1 MATSRKRDAE
11 PSTSIYS
18 NKSRCRPGVEARINP
33 TYGQRSALPGLDGEA
48 ILADSDEELEK
59 GDHDSIE
66 ALAYLASVRQEAI
79 GIPNVLYAPNNQTK
93 TDIPKKLDDQHKIFH
108 SKYEDGAYLS
118 ISDPSD
124 EPNTSCEDSSDGTSL
139 ECFSS
144 ILSRYKYLRNCLH
157 KRPQTDLVQNL
168 KPYQRTQVGPLNKDT
183 SKWWIGHMKNSDPNP
198 VQIAS
203 MDKNTVLRLLG
214 LLTQG
219 TVLKSGLK
227 VAPIL
232 SRWAWSLLARL
243 PDRGDLNSEEIG
255 VLRALGKKAISL
267 GMSLKEDSD
276 WGSGL
281 TELGDSFD
289 NNAEDSYVSDLITE
303 DETYEEQNSINDAE
317 VYETEISTSENLL
330 EVGPEEHNTET
341 IHSTL
346 DTKQEEPAILSRQ
359 GSIEIPDNDS
369 LSKDLVDSSPKHS
382 ESKCPED
389 GLLAAKARIL
399 ERYCGPENEDSINIE
414 PEILPEPVS
423 KGIFSPSPLQQN
435 AQATVDMILTIVGE
449 SYGQRDLLEF
459 RGCWDSEN

>member
-11 PSTSIYS
+11 SSTSIYS
-18 NKSRCRPGVEARINP
+18 NKSRCRPSVEARINP
-33 TYGQRSALPGLDGEA
+33 IYGQRSALPGLDGEA

-59 GDHDSIE
+59 GDHVSIE

-79 GIPNVLYAPNNQTK
+79 GIPNVLYAPNNQSK
-93 TDIPKKLDDQHKIFH
+93 TDVHNKPDDQHEISY

-118 ISDPSD
+118 ISDPTD
-124 EPNTSCEDSSDGTSL
+124 EPNTSYEDFSDGTSL

-157 KRPQTDLVQNL
+157 KCPSTDLVQNL
-168 KPYQRTQVGPLNKDT
+168 KPYQRTQVGPLNKDA

-198 VQIAS
+198 VQISS

-227 VAPIL
+227 VAPNL

-267 GMSLKEDSD
+267 GMGLKEDSD
-276 WGSGL
+276 WGSSL
-281 TELGDSFD
+281 IELGDSFD
-289 NNAEDSYVSDLITE
+289 NDVEESNVSDLITE
-303 DETYEEQNSINDAE
+303 DEIYEEYNIINDSE
-317 VYETEISTSENLL
+317 VNETEISLSAKLL
-330 EVGPEEHNTET
+330 EVRPEEHNTET
-341 IHSTL
+341 INSSY
-346 DTKQEEPAILSRQ
+346 DKKKGEPATPSRQ
-359 GSIEIPDNDS
+359 GSIEVHDKGP
-369 LSKDLVDSSPKHS
+369 LSKEFVDSSLKIS
-382 ESKCPED
+382 ESKCLED
-389 GLLAAKARIL
+389 GLLAAKARVL
-399 ERYCGPENEDSINIE
+399 ERYCSAENEDSINIE
-414 PEILPEPVS
+414 PEILPKPAP
-423 KGIFSPSPLQQN
+423 KGIFFSAPLQQN
-435 AQATVDMILTIVGE
+435 AQATVDMIVTIVGE

-459 RGCWDSEN
+459 RGCWDSEI